1 MKIRKVRQSDLTK
14 LGKLIV
20 EHADYEKLPI
30 GQFVRIPQLKV
41 LIFSQN
47 PSIFVWIVEGEQ
59 ELLGYMSATIDYST
73 WEAAPFT
80 YLDCLYLKEKA
91 RRQGV
96 GIQLMVKLRE
106 FAQNHNCKN
115 IQWQTPPSNSLG
127 RSFYR
132 KIGALEL
139 PKVRFTW
146 PANTDA
152 E

>member
-14 LGKLIV
+14 LGELIV
-20 EHADYEKLPI
+20 EHADYEKQPI
-30 GQFVRIPQLKV
+30 GKFVRIPQLKE

-47 PSIFVWIVEGEQ
+47 PSIFVWVVEGEQ

-80 YLDCLYLKEKA
+80 YLDCLYLTEKA
-91 RRQGV
+91 RGD
-96 GIQLMVKLRE
+96 GIGFQLMTKLRD
-106 FAQNHNCKN
+106 FSQTHNCSN

-127 RSFYR
+127 ISFYR
-132 KIGALEL
+132 KIGAIEL

-146 PANTDA
+146 PASRQGD
-152 E
+152 